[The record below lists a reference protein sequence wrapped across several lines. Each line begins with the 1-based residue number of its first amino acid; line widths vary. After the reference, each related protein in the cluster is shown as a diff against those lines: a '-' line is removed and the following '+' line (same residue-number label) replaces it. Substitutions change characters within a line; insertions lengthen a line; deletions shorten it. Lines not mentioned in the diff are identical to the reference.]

1 MIDRKAVF
9 HRLGLIILAGD
20 QLAAADIADALGF
33 GRHCHDV
40 VACAALAANPA
51 SAHALHDGRVSDL
64 QGDDMIELD
73 TGCLKSF
80 RLRDRAG
87 HTV

>member
-20 QLAAADIADALGF
+20 QLAASAVAHALDLALF
-33 GRHCHDV
+33 VDDV